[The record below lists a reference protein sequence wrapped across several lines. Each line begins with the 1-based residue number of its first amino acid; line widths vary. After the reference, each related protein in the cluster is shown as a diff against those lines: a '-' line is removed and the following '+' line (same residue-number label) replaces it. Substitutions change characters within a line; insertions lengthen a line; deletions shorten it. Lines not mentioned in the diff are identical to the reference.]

1 MRQGDQKIVVP
12 NIGGYVEQQ
21 IREAQARGEFDNLP
35 GAGKPIDL
43 GGDNPYGAEW
53 DTAYRMAKNA
63 GAAPLWVELDKEITQ
78 DTAALQ
84 SMLERTASY
93 FAAERARRIPAAA
106 AGNSD
111 NAVAGKAPGRAQR
124 AWSWLFG
131 TRSAQRTRPAT
142 AHAWQRAHPAHPTLE
157 QLEAE
162 RLRAR
167 RLYLKQA
174 AELDAKIQE
183 YNAQRP
189 RGMTW
194 CDKRR
199 LTPEMAGERFDAACA
214 SVPQGAGYAP

>member
-1 MRQGDQKIVVP
+1 MPVMRQGDQKIAVP

-21 IREAQARGEFDNLP
+21 IREAQARGEFDNLS

-43 GGDNPYGAEW
+43 GADNPYGAEW

-63 GAAPLWVELDKEITQ
+63 GAAPLWVELDKEIAQ

-84 SMLERTASY
+84 GMLDRTAGY
-93 FAAERARRIPAAA
+93 FATERARRIPAGA
-106 AGNSD
+106 AGDGD
-111 NAVAGKAPGRAQR
+111 NAVAGKATGRAQR

-131 TRSAQRTRPAT
+131 TRRGQRARSAATEVRHRTR
-142 AHAWQRAHPAHPTLE
+142 PTLE

-167 RLYLKQA
+167 RLYLKRA
-174 AELDAKIQE
+174 AELDTKIQE

-194 CDKRR
+194 FDKRR
-199 LTPEMAGERFDAACA
+199 LTPEMAGERFDAACSPA
-214 SVPQGAGYAP
+214 PSGYVYEP